1 MTKDEEKEG
10 GKLSL
15 SGAPRR
21 TLQLRKAVDTGQ
33 VRQSFSR
40 GRTKTVLVERR
51 RKRVRPK
58 DLSEE
63 SAVEAEAKAA
73 TPKPRVFTAPEP
85 DLSDTEEAGRP
96 GRPRVVLK
104 TLTEEEKAVRAKAL
118 KGATEAA
125 MLARKRAEEEARK
138 RAEEEERLAAERAAA
153 ERRRAEEEARKRAEE
168 EARQKAEAEAA
179 RRLTDESPAAE
190 GAAAGSPAK
199 RPESG
204 REFEAPKPPGKRR
217 GAAAPRFAGRRGQER
232 RRSGK
237 LTLAKALAGD
247 EERQRSLAAMRR
259 ARAREK
265 RAAMGIAEP
274 PKKVVR
280 EVVIPD
286 AITVQ
291 DLAVRMAERA
301 PDVIKALMN
310 MGVMA
315 TINQTLD
322 ADTAEL
328 VVEEFGHRAKR
339 VSEADVEIGVVGDED
354 RPEDLRPRPPVV
366 TVMGHVD
373 HGKTSLLDALRE
385 TDVAAGEAGG
395 ITQHIGAYQ
404 VDVGDGRRVT
414 FIDTPGHAAF
424 TAMRARGAKVTDI
437 VVLVVAADDGIMPQT
452 IEAINHA
459 KAAGV
464 PIIVAINKIDKAGAD
479 PDRVRQ
485 DLLQQ
490 DLVVEKL
497 GGDILDVE
505 VSATQ
510 KINLDKL
517 VEAILLQAELMEL
530 KANPDRPGEGVVI
543 EAKLDKGRGVVA
555 TVLVQRGTI
564 RVGDVVVAGTEWG
577 RMRAL
582 IDDRGNRLDAAEPS
596 RPVEVLGLGGAPVA
610 GDSFA
615 VVENEGRAR
624 EISEFRRRQKK
635 LKAVAARTPA
645 SAETLFSRIGE
656 DQTRELP
663 VVIKAD
669 MQGSVEAIEGSLTQ
683 LGTDEV
689 AVRVLHGA
697 VGAITESD
705 VTLAESSGAVIIGFN
720 VRATKQARDLAHRS
734 GVEIRYY
741 SVIYDL
747 VDDVKKALSGML
759 APAIKETILGTARV
773 EQVFVVSKAGKAAG
787 CVVTEGVVRAG
798 AKARLVRD
806 GTVVY
811 DGRLTS
817 LRRFKDEVK
826 EVASGTECGLA
837 FENFQDIKVGDTVE
851 VYEVEEVERSL

>member
-1 MTKDEEKEG
+1 MSKDEENES

-15 SGAPRR
+15 SGTPRR
-21 TLQLRKAVDTGQ
+21 TLQLRKSVDTGQ

-58 DLSEE
+58 DLAED
-63 SAVEAEAKAA
+63 APVETQPTAPVP
-73 TPKPRVFTAPEP
+73 TPREVVPPEP
-85 DLSDTEEAGRP
+85 DIADDADIGRP
-96 GRPRVVLK
+96 SRPRVVLK
-104 TLTEEEKAVRAKAL
+104 TLTDDEKAVRAKAL
-118 KGATEAA
+118 RGATAA
-125 MLARKRAEEEARK
+125 ANLARQRADEEARR
-138 RAEEEERLAAERAAA
+138 RAQEEEQLAVERAAA
-153 ERRRAEEEARKRAEE
+153 EQRRAEEETRKRAEE

-179 RRLTDESPAAE
+179 RRLSDEP
-190 GAAAGSPAK
+190 AGSTGAGATAA
-199 RPESG
+199 RTDAG
-204 REFEAPKPPGKRR
+204 RGFEPPKPGAKRR
-217 GAAAPRFAGRRGQER
+217 GAAAPRFAARRGQER
-232 RRSGK
+232 RRTGK

-247 EERQRSLAAMRR
+247 DERQRSLAAMRR

-265 RAAMGIAEP
+265 RAAMGVAEP
-274 PKKVVR
+274 PKKVLR

-291 DLAVRMAERA
+291 DLAGRMAERA
-301 PDVIKALMN
+301 PDVIKTLMN

-315 TINQTLD
+315 TINETLD

-328 VVEEFGHRAKR
+328 VVGEFGHKAKR
-339 VSEADVEIGVVGDED
+339 VSEADVEIGVIGDED
-354 RPEDLRPRPPVV
+354 RPENMRSRPSVV

-373 HGKTSLLDALRE
+373 HGKTSLLDALRR
-385 TDVAAGEAGG
+385 TDVASGEAGG

-404 VDVGDGRRVT
+404 VDTGEGRKIT

-424 TAMRARGAKVTDI
+424 TAMRARGAQVTDI

-452 IEAINHA
+452 VEAINHA

-464 PIIVAINKIDKAGAD
+464 PIIVAINKIDKPGAD

-485 DLLQQ
+485 GLLQQ

-510 KINLDKL
+510 NINLDRL
-517 VEAILLQAELMEL
+517 QEAILLQAELMEL
-530 KANPDRPGEGVVI
+530 KANPNRPGEGVVI

-577 RMRAL
+577 RLRAL
-582 IDDRGNRLDAAEPS
+582 DDDQGTRLDAAGPS
-596 RPVEVLGLGGAPVA
+596 QPVEVLGLGGAPVA

-615 VVENEGRAR
+615 VVENEARAR

-635 LKAVAARTPA
+635 LKASAVHTPA
-645 SAETLFSRIGE
+645 STETLFSKIGE
-656 DQTRELP
+656 DQLSELP

-669 MQGSVEAIEGSLTQ
+669 MQGSVEAIDGSLTQ
-683 LGTDEV
+683 LATDEV
-689 AVRVLHGA
+689 AVFVLHGA
-697 VGAITESD
+697 VGAITEAD
-705 VTLAESSGAVIIGFN
+705 VTLAQSSGAVIIGFN
-720 VRATKQARDLAHRS
+720 VRATKQARDLAQKS

-747 VDDVKKALSGML
+747 VDDIKKALSGML
-759 APAIKETILGTARV
+759 APAIKETLLGTARV
-773 EQVFVVSKAGKAAG
+773 QEVFAVSKAGKAAG
-787 CVVTEGVVRAG
+787 CVVTEGVVRTG

-811 DGRLTS
+811 DGRLS
-817 LRRFKDEVK
+817 SVRRFKDEVK
-826 EVASGTECGLA
+826 EVASGTECGIA
-837 FENFQDIKVGDTVE
+837 FENFQDIKAGDTVE
-851 VYEVEEVERSL
+851 VYEIEEVERSL